1 MASGHHVT
9 GMQPANGI
17 SSVKM
22 PGRASAYNAYKKWDS
37 QKSEIKKNDN
47 SNAFSSLIPE
57 KLKNHR
63 DFNFFFFDAFWD
75 LESLAACIPESF
87 ISIFHQA
94 KICKT
99 KNIQTIF
106 HGIAMCGCAIM
117 NGVCPSGKPRRQY
130 LDPDFYQVDYAMT
143 VTQKLSLLILLFLVK
158 EN

>member
-1 MASGHHVT
+1 VASGHHVT

-75 LESLAACIPESF
+75 LESLAAF
-87 ISIFHQA
+87 RF
-94 KICKT
+94 
-99 KNIQTIF
+99 F
-106 HGIAMCGCAIM
+106 F
-117 NGVCPSGKPRRQY
+117 
-130 LDPDFYQVDYAMT
+130 LFFFFF
-143 VTQKLSLLILLFLVK
+143 LLCSPPF
-158 EN
+158 